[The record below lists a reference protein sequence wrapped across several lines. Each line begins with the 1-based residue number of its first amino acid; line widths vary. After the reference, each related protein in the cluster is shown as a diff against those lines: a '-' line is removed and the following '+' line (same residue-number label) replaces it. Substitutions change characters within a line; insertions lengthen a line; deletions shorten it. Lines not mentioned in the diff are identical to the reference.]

1 MPMIRHPQARLPVNF
16 LPDGKPLPG
25 EGVIDLVRQETDTI
39 LMSFS
44 CGKDSIAA
52 WLAIR
57 DKFPN
62 IVPFYMQLIPDLE
75 FVDESLAYYEKV
87 FGCKILK
94 LIHPSLYRM
103 LNYAVWQPPDRL
115 RFLDAANIP
124 MFDYDMLNEM
134 IIEDQGL
141 PDHTFVC
148 AGVRA
153 ADSPNRRSAI
163 NQYGAI
169 NWKRRYF
176 YPVWDMVKDELI
188 SLISSS
194 GIKLP
199 VDYRLFGRSFDGID
213 YRFLKPLKDNF
224 PIDYQRILEWFPL
237 AELELMRYENEN

>member
-1 MPMIRHPQARLPVNF
+1 MPMIRHSQARLPVNF

-25 EGVIDLVRQETDTI
+25 AGVIDLVRRETDTI

-75 FVDESLAYYEKV
+75 FVDESLAYYEKA

-94 LIHPSLYRM
+94 LLHPSLYRM

-224 PIDYQRILEWFPL
+224 PRDYQRILEWFPL
-237 AELELMRYENEN
+237 AELELMRYENE